1 MQTVRIEQLSHALAE
16 CVRDGV
22 KLENRRLVKLIKDR
36 ICYDYQTIGRCEHSA
51 CHALHEV
58 KQLATA
64 K

>member
-22 KLENRRLVKLIKDR
+22 KLEKARILKAVMLR
-36 ICYDYQTIGRCEHSA
+36 ICYDFQTVGHCEHSA
-51 CHALHEV
+51 CYALDEV
-58 KQLATA
+58 REIAAA